1 MRDEL
6 RARRDAFLH
15 KIKSRP
21 IFMGIL
27 NLTPDSFS
35 DGGRFQ
41 TIDAAVAHAKV
52 MIDEGCDIVD
62 VGGESTR
69 PTAIAVPE
77 TEELARVEP
86 VLTALTRVLEVP
98 LSIDTYK
105 AAVAARAVEIGAAV
119 INDVWGLQ
127 KDAKMAG
134 VVAETEAAVVITHNR
149 AERDATVDIF
159 ADMRRFFDRSL
170 ALAAAAGIR
179 NEAIILDPGLGFGKT
194 SLQNVEAVM
203 RIPDLKNYGF
213 PILVGVSR
221 KAFLG
226 SLTGDGIEGT
236 LIGTVAANLMAAVAG
251 ASIFRVH
258 DVAEHVAALRV
269 FHALHRSV
277 APSTGASS
285 TSRSSLCGPSG
296 RNFTS

>member
-1 MRDEL
+1 
-6 RARRDAFLH
+6 
-15 KIKSRP
+15 
-21 IFMGIL
+21 MGIL

-127 KDAKMAG
+127 KDPKMAG

-296 RNFTS
+296 S

>member
-21 IFMGIL
+21 VFMGIL

-52 MIDEGCDIVD
+52 MTDEGCDIVD

-69 PTAIAVPE
+69 PAAIAVPE

-86 VLTALTRVLEVP
+86 VLTALTRILDVP

-105 AAVAARAVEIGAAV
+105 AAVAARAVEIGAVV

-127 KDAKMAG
+127 KDSKMAG

-149 AERDATVDIF
+149 AERDATIDIF
-159 ADMRRFFDRSL
+159 ADMRRYFDRSL

-194 SLQNVEAVM
+194 ALQNVEAVM

-213 PILVGVSR
+213 PILVSVSR

-236 LIGTVAANLMAAVAG
+236 LIGTVAANLMAAVEG

-285 TSRSSLCGPSG
+285 TSSSSLCGPSG

>member
-1 MRDEL
+1 MRAEL
-6 RARRDAFLH
+6 RARRDALLH

-21 IFMGIL
+21 VFMGIL

-35 DGGRFQ
+35 DGGRYQ
-41 TIDAAVAHAKV
+41 SLDAAVAHAKTMV
-52 MIDEGCDIVD
+52 GEGCDIID
-62 VGGESTR
+62 IGGESTR
-69 PTAIAVPE
+69 PAAISVPE

-86 VLTALTRVLEVP
+86 ILTALDGVLDVP

-127 KDAKMAG
+127 KDPKMAE

-149 AERDATVDIF
+149 ATRDATVDIF
-159 ADMRRFFDRSL
+159 ADMRRFFDHSL

-179 NEAIILDPGLGFGKT
+179 NEAIILDPGVGFGKT
-194 SLQNVEAVM
+194 SRQNVEAM
-203 RIPDLKNYGF
+203 TRIPDLKDYGF

-226 SLTGDGIEGT
+226 SLTGDGIEAT
-236 LIGTVAANLMAAVAG
+236 LIGTLAVNLMAAVGG

-258 DVAEHVAALRV
+258 DIAEHVAALRV
-269 FHALHRSV
+269 FNALHRSV
-277 APSTGASS
+277 A
-285 TSRSSLCGPSG
+285 R
-296 RNFTS
+296 

>member
-1 MRDEL
+1 
-6 RARRDAFLH
+6 
-15 KIKSRP
+15 
-21 IFMGIL
+21 MGIL
-27 NLTPDSFS
+27 NLTPDSFF

-41 TIDAAVAHAKV
+41 TVDAAVAHAKV
-52 MIDEGCDIVD
+52 MVGEGCDIVD
-62 VGGESTR
+62 VGGQSTR
-69 PTAIAVPE
+69 PAAIAVPE
-77 TEELARVEP
+77 TEEVARVEP
-86 VLTALTRVLEVP
+86 ILMALARVLDVP

-105 AAVAARAVEIGAAV
+105 AAVAARAVDIGAVV

-127 KDAKMAG
+127 KDPKMAD

-149 AERDATVDIF
+149 AERDATVDIL

-179 NEAIILDPGLGFGKT
+179 NEAIILDPGVGFGKT
-194 SLQNVEAVM
+194 AHQNVEVVT
-203 RIPDLKNYGF
+203 RIPDLKEYGF

-236 LIGTVAANLMAAVAG
+236 LIGTVAVNLMAAAGG

-258 DVAEHVAALRV
+258 DVAEHVTALRV

-277 APSTGASS
+277 APSTGASP
-285 TSRSSLCGPSG
+285 TFSS
-296 RNFTS
+296 